1 MLPGDAAARPS
12 PHRAVGQGS
21 SPTGMG
27 SGEQHGLLKKNIGL
41 KRRDREHIY
50 CCFYEDQIVNQDKLR
65 TVHAMGPLPTTHRPC
80 SVPTGKPAASKA
92 MRRWA
97 SLHTS
102 GCDLWQGLLLWNSPA
117 KGPHTFLLL
126 SWEPLCSLHG
136 APVNEHRENPP
147 WAANGCTALG
157 SWKPCCFWKV
167 RSNTEQVKS
176 CHNFLFVLL
185 RDS

>member
-1 MLPGDAAARPS
+1 
-12 PHRAVGQGS
+12 
-21 SPTGMG
+21 MG
-27 SGEQHGLLKKNIGL
+27 NGEQHGLLKKNIGL
-41 KRRDREHIY
+41 KRRDRECIH
-50 CCFYEDQIVNQDKLR
+50 CCFYEDQMVNQDKLR
-65 TVHAMGPLPTTHRPC
+65 TMQAMGPLPTTHRPC

-136 APVNEHRENPP
+136 HLWMSTGKIHLGQQMAAQHWVPGSPVVFGRWEAIQSRWNPVTTFYLCY
-147 WAANGCTALG
+147 WEIRRVNGLNWC
-157 SWKPCCFWKV
+157 
-167 RSNTEQVKS
+167 
-176 CHNFLFVLL
+176 
-185 RDS
+185 